1 MVARL
6 SERPKIAC
14 IAWVREDSRSSSI
27 ARALEGEARTFYDLG
42 LHAKPLVPL
51 RYLLSAA
58 RTVAY
63 LVRRRPRAVMVQAPP
78 VPAVAIAWAWSR
90 LARIPLLI
98 DSHPASFG
106 TEQARVDRVMRPLLA
121 WLVPRAAGCIVT
133 TPRLGEQIS
142 RWGGRPIVVHEAPM
156 PWGERIRERGCSGE
170 RRVLFVCTFA
180 PDEPLM
186 PTLQAAAQL
195 GDVAFKITG
204 DLRRLPDT
212 ARSAAPEN
220 VEWVG
225 YLNAADYVAALEH
238 ADVVMSLTTRPESV
252 ARSAHEG
259 VEALRPMVISGGPH
273 MRDLFPYAVFV
284 ENEPD
289 SVAAGVSEAL
299 RRCQELSEKAI
310 EARSVQHR
318 RWRDQLAHIQAALGT
333 PGAGRVRRHESRS
346 ADREPIGIDNRR
358 SG

>member
-1 MVARL
+1 L
-6 SERPKIAC
+6 SQRPTIAC

-27 ARALEGEARTFYDLG
+27 ARGLDGEARTFYDFG

-51 RYLLSAA
+51 RYVLSAV

-63 LVRRRPRAVMVQAPP
+63 LIRRRPRAVMIQAPP
-78 VPAVAIAWAWSR
+78 VPAVAIVWAWSR
-90 LARIPLLI
+90 LARVPLLI

-106 TEQARVDRVMRPLLA
+106 TEDARVDRLMRPLLA

-156 PWGERIRERGCSGE
+156 PWGERMSPRGCSTE

-186 PTLQAAAQL
+186 EMLQAAVQVPGATF
-195 GDVAFKITG
+195 AITG
-204 DLRRLPDT
+204 DLRRLPE
-212 ARSAAPEN
+212 AAQKAAPSN
-220 VEWVG
+220 VQWLG
-225 YLNAADYVAALEH
+225 YLKGRDYVAALEG
-238 ADVVMSLTTRPESV
+238 ADVIMSLTKRPESV

-259 VEALRPMVISGGPH
+259 VDALRPMVISGGPH
-273 MRDLFPYAVFV
+273 MRDLFPYAVCV
-284 ENEPD
+284 ENQPE
-289 SVAAGVSEAL
+289 SIAEGVTEAL
-299 RRCQELSEKAI
+299 ERCEELSSAAI

-318 RWRDQLAHIQAALGT
+318 RWREQLTEIHAALDAAE
-333 PGAGRVRRHESRS
+333 GARSGRS
-346 ADREPIGIDNRR
+346 AARVVHPAKPD
-358 SG
+358 

>member
-6 SERPKIAC
+6 STRPKIAC

-27 ARALEGEARTFYDLG
+27 ARALDGEARTFYDLG

-63 LVRRRPRAVMVQAPP
+63 LLRRRPRAVMVQAPP

-90 LARIPLLI
+90 LARVPLLI

-106 TEQARVDRVMRPLLA
+106 TEQARADRVMRPLLA
-121 WLVPRAAGCIVT
+121 WLVPRTAGCIVT

-142 RWGGRPIVVHEAPM
+142 RWSGRPLVVHEAPM
-156 PWGERIRERGCSGE
+156 PWAERVRQRGCSTA

-180 PDEPLM
+180 PDEPVMQVLE
-186 PTLQAAAQL
+186 AATRL
-195 GDVAFKITG
+195 PDVTFAITG
-204 DLRRLPDT
+204 DLRRLPAA
-212 ARSAAPEN
+212 ARLAAPGN
-220 VEWVG
+220 VQWVG
-225 YLNAADYVAALEH
+225 YLDATDYVAALEQ
-238 ADVVMSLTTRPESV
+238 ADVVMSLTVRPESV

-259 VEALRPMVISGGPH
+259 VDALRPMVISGGPH

-284 ENEPD
+284 ENQVE
-289 SVAAGVSEAL
+289 SIAAGVAEAL
-299 RRCQELSEKAI
+299 GRCEELSEKAI
-310 EARSVQHR
+310 DARAVQHR
-318 RWRDQLAHIQAALGT
+318 RWREQLADIHAALEA
-333 PGAGRVRRHESRS
+333 PGLAWRPRTATGMLRR
-346 ADREPIGIDNRR
+346 AKPD
-358 SG
+358 